1 MHSILVVEDER
12 WVRAA
17 IKRTIERTR
26 LPFTVAGECGNGLE
40 ALDWLEK
47 NRVDLVLTDIR
58 MPVMDGLTFLD
69 QLRERNRS
77 LPVII
82 LTGHESF
89 SFVQQALRAGAMDY
103 LLKPVEVDEIRP
115 CLEKW
120 LKERTLAVEPSGP
133 PPEKE
138 AGERSPVEQ
147 VIDLIRKRLPGDITL
162 TEAAAAVHLNASYL
176 SQLFKQRMNRTFVDY
191 VLQVRMDE
199 AERLLRHTSL
209 RISEIAERLGYSD
222 ISGFSHTFKR
232 LKGRSPS
239 EFRKTLGE

>member
-17 IKRTIERTR
+17 IKRTIERTG

-47 NRVDLVLTDIR
+47 NPVDLVLTDIR

-120 LKERTLAVEPSGP
+120 LKERTLPEEPSGP
-133 PPEKE
+133 P
-138 AGERSPVEQ
+138 R
-147 VIDLIRKRLPGDITL
+147 RKRQASGLP
-162 TEAAAAVHLNASYL
+162 S
-176 SQLFKQRMNRTFVDY
+176 SR
-191 VLQVRMDE
+191 
-199 AERLLRHTSL
+199 
-209 RISEIAERLGYSD
+209 
-222 ISGFSHTFKR
+222 
-232 LKGRSPS
+232 
-239 EFRKTLGE
+239 